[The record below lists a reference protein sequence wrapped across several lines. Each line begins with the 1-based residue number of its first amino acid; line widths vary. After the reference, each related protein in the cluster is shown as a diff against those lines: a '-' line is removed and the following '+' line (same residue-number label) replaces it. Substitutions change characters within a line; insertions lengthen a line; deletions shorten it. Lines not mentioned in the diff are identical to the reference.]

1 MAGGNPAQFVSWR
14 QTSACPPT
22 EPSLTMKS
30 SGRFCRPYDLRQRE
44 QLLRLGPRL
53 HTAPRRTVYVGRISG
68 VEWIAEDVLC
78 RRVQTGV
85 ADSRNCPTGRR
96 SPKQSP
102 DHDTAAV
109 AGNCRSSV
117 IEQFNRARSSGG
129 GHHGPEE
136 KVCPMSPV
144 FRPRSPVAS
153 PRRIHS
159 SPGWFNQRCRCWLR
173 STSQDSQQYSVYC

>member
-30 SGRFCRPYDLRQRE
+30 SGRFCRPYDLGRRE

-78 RRVQTGV
+78 RRVRTGV
-85 ADSRNCPTGRR
+85 ADGQSCPNCRR